1 MATKK
6 SMIDVAYDLMASKKR
21 AVPFAKL
28 WADVSKTLKL
38 SNDQIGQFYN
48 DLSQDNRFLA
58 LNDNKWD
65 LKERR
70 KFSEGHVKVEEI
82 EDEEE
87 ELTDE
92 EKEEAP
98 IQIDEY

>member
-1 MATKK
+1 MSTKK
-6 SMIDVAYDLMASKKR
+6 SMTDTAYDLISSKKR

-28 WADVSKTLKL
+28 WADVSKQLKL

-58 LNDNKWD
+58 LKENKWD

-70 KFSEGHVKVEEI
+70 KFSEGHVEVEELDD
-82 EDEEE
+82 DEEE
-87 ELTDE
+87 SDE
-92 EKEEAP
+92 EKEEEAP